1 MQSYDE
7 SYSPHSPPAITVVI
21 TSFKDQGLILNC
33 VESVL
38 RSRNPKPEI
47 VVVDCMSRDLRRII
61 NERYKDSVHLIQL
74 NSDVGVAEQRN
85 IGFRNC
91 AGDSKF
97 VLFLDNDTEVEADA
111 IRRLAVAAEQDSR
124 CSILQPRIVS
134 CSDRAKTLEMGL
146 TSNIFGIPKPNRV
159 TGVEPFFASGSGMLV
174 RNDVLHATGGF
185 DPTFY
190 FGAEELDLIWRARLL
205 GHRIRT
211 VPEAVVYHKTEGT
224 RKRLSADRL
233 YLGLRN
239 TIRMQLKNYD
249 CPLNLLIT
257 SLFIVRSL
265 IESVVLLFVSRV
277 LGGFK
282 SNVAN
287 IAVGETKFPSLATK
301 FLNAVLWNVK
311 NLKDTF
317 LQHSRIQLNR
327 TVPDTAILS
336 AMKKNDLIYVSPA
349 YQLGR
354 HDGNDESLP

>member
-1 MQSYDE
+1 MPSYDK
-7 SYSPHSPPAITVVI
+7 SYSPRSHLAVTVVI

-38 RSRNPKPEI
+38 RSRNLRPEI
-47 VVVDCMSRDLRRII
+47 VVVDCMSRNLARIF
-61 NERYKDSVHLIQL
+61 NERYRDSVRLIQL

-85 IGFRNC
+85 IGFRNS

-111 IRRLAVAAEQDSR
+111 IGRLVVVAEQDSQ

-159 TGVEPFFASGSGMLV
+159 AGVEPFFASGSGMLV

-185 DPTFY
+185 DPVFY

-224 RKRLSADRL
+224 RRRLSADRL

-257 SLFIVRSL
+257 SLFIARSL

-277 LGGFK
+277 LGCFK
-282 SNVAN
+282 GNVAN
-287 IAVGETKFPSLATK
+287 IAMCETKFPSLGTK

-317 LQHSRIQLNR
+317 IQHSRIQSSR

-336 AMKKNDLIYVSPA
+336 TMKRNDLIFVSQA
-349 YQLGR
+349 YQLGCQ
-354 HDGNDESLP
+354 GNNENLT